1 MSLLLGEEKEFS
13 FHRQEFD
20 QIRKL
25 LFDKTGIRLA
35 DSKDSMVYSR
45 LARRLRALRLA
56 NFSEYLKYLNTHP
69 AEEQSF
75 IDSLTTNLTS
85 FFREK
90 HHFPILKDFL
100 QRSTGPVRIWCSAS
114 STGEEPY
121 SIAMSVVEAYGR
133 FNPPVE
139 IIASD
144 IDTTVLK
151 KAKAGIYTMDNVKGL
166 TIEQKKRFFHRGVG
180 VNKGMVR
187 VVPELSNLV
196 TFKQINLTHK
206 NWSFKAPIDVIFCRN
221 VMIYFDKP
229 TQTEILARMVELMP
243 RTGIYFAGHSETFAG
258 AEHLVKSIGN
268 TVYKPISGNR

>member
-1 MSLLLGEEKEFS
+1 MSVFKEEKEFT
-13 FHRQEFD
+13 FRRQEFD
-20 QIRKL
+20 KIREL
-25 LFDKTGIRLA
+25 LYQKTGIRLA

-45 LARRLRALRLA
+45 LARRLRTLKLA
-56 NFSEYLKYLNTHP
+56 TFSDYLKYLHNHP
-69 AEEQSF
+69 TEEQSF

-90 HHFPILKDFL
+90 HHFPILKDYL
-100 QRSTGPVRIWCSAS
+100 LKRSGPLKIWCSAS

-144 IDTTVLK
+144 IDTTVLQ
-151 KAKAGIYTMDNVKGL
+151 KAQQGIYTIENVKGL
-166 TIEQKKRFFHRGVG
+166 SMEQKKRFFHRGVG
-180 VNKGMVR
+180 ENEGKVR
-187 VVPELSNLV
+187 VVPELTKMV

-206 NWSFKAPIDVIFCRN
+206 KWELKAPIDIIFCRN

-229 TQTEILARMVELMP
+229 TQIAILQRMVALMP
-243 RTGIYFAGHSETFAG
+243 KSGLYMAGHSETFAG
-258 AEHLVKSIGN
+258 AEHLVKSLGN
-268 TVYKPISGNR
+268 TVYQPVGGML